1 MRHQTDAPI
10 DTEIIRQVLS
20 GDVNAFETLITRY
33 QSHVFAIVRRHVPK
47 DMADDMAQDAFIR
60 AYQGLSGFTGKSGF
74 KGWLSGIAIRTCYDF
89 WRKAYR
95 MKEVPVSQLT
105 DAHREW
111 LENAISDD
119 AAAIFDKHGRQS
131 EAIEILDWA
140 MAQLSAEDRMIV
152 NLIYFEGLS
161 HKEAGA
167 LLGWSIPNVKIR
179 AWRARKKLQKIF
191 TEAQEKNRG
200 A

>member
-1 MRHQTDAPI
+1 MQHQTDAPI

-20 GDVNAFETLITRY
+20 GDVNAFETLIARY
-33 QSHVFAIVRRHVPK
+33 QSHVFAIVRRHVPR

-74 KGWLSGIAIRTCYDF
+74 KSWLSGIAIRTCYDF

-119 AAAIFDKHGRQS
+119 AAAIFDKNGRQS
-131 EAIEILDWA
+131 EALEILDWA
-140 MAQLSAEDRMIV
+140 MGQLSAEDRMIV

-167 LLGWSIPNVKIR
+167 LLEWSIPNVKIR
-179 AWRARKKLQKIF
+179 SWRARKKLHKIF
-191 TEAQEKNRG
+191 MEAQEKNRG